1 MTIMKICKVSQ
12 IYFIHKFDRY
22 HPDKN
27 ADNPEASELFKE
39 VAFSYSI
46 LSDPEKKRQYDSA
59 GFEVSVLPLACGSW
73 LSPLLFCILFW
84 SFFIWI
90 QYRNR
95 NDPIDLKCMILQSIK
110 GFPTLVIYGSYLIIA
125 SVYNGAYHLHSCT
138 WLLWTGYTLSR
149 HLFIHPTVASF
160 GTMLDFPALGEILGY
175 DKHEIGGLERTHLSH
190 PFGSTLWIIGFHFLS
205 MPMPKRYR
213 TVMLEQ
219 CMIFPF
225 ESISF
230 WHLTS

>member
-1 MTIMKICKVSQ
+1 MLTILKPQNSLKRLHFRTVSCLTQRRKGNMTVLDLRS
-12 IYFIHKFDRY
+12 
-22 HPDKN
+22 
-27 ADNPEASELFKE
+27 
-39 VAFSYSI
+39 
-46 LSDPEKKRQYDSA
+46 LSC
-59 GFEVSVLPLACGSW
+59 PLLVDHGC
-73 LSPLLFCILFW
+73 LLFCSVFY
-84 SFFIWI
+84 FGFIWI

-175 DKHEIGGLERTHLSH
+175 DKHKIGGLERTHLSH